1 MVRSGILLIRIT
13 VKSIEKRER
22 SRYTIIQI
30 SVFEHSRDT
39 FYVSDG
45 ISFSNLRFENDV
57 EMYGAQT
64 KSSLYRPDQL
74 FENDVEMYGAQTLVY
89 QHQLVNQFEN
99 DVEMYGAQTECNAPF
114 SSYEFENDVEMY
126 GAQTAGLTRLVP

>member
-57 EMYGAQT
+57 EMYGAQAET
-64 KSSLYRPDQL
+64 TTNRVKK
-74 FENDVEMYGAQTLVY
+74 
-89 QHQLVNQFEN
+89 QFEN
-99 DVEMYGAQTECNAPF
+99 DVEMYGAQATYSNLDVRTW
-114 SSYEFENDVEMY
+114 FENDVEMY
-126 GAQTAGLTRLVP
+126 GAQAQLQYSPDQNGLRMMQKCMVLKLH

>member
-57 EMYGAQT
+57 EMYGAQARAQAIT
-64 KSSLYRPDQL
+64 VAIEFENDVEMYGAQAPLLPLSPSPL
-74 FENDVEMYGAQTLVY
+74 FENDVEMYGAQA
-89 QHQLVNQFEN
+89 VNLPAQIQMQFEN
-99 DVEMYGAQTECNAPF
+99 DVEMYGAQAHCR
-114 SSYEFENDVEMY
+114 
-126 GAQTAGLTRLVP
+126 GLCRV